1 MPPERILVVDNEP
14 HIVRLCVQ
22 ILSEMGYAVRGSGDG
37 LAALASLREDPVDL
51 LLVDIKMPGIDGLEL
66 LRQAR
71 ELDPNLTAVV
81 ITGYATMDRAISAL
95 RAGARGFVLKPFDL
109 KDLSRAV
116 EEALARRRL
125 EQESLRLHAQ
135 LPVLEISQALMS
147 EGDPVA
153 LAEQILEVVVRQTA
167 AERALIALL
176 DLNQERGLHVIAG
189 EGCEGQFG
197 DGGVVAGGVLFDRGL
212 SGEDPLVIESRALTE
227 VRWPWDALLEGCRPA
242 SLILVPLRTG
252 KSDVGVLGL
261 CWRVVDPASAPSHSD
276 LNLLSILGRQVA
288 VALENARLYATE
300 QQRAAELARA
310 LEQQHEL
317 DRLKDELI
325 RNLSH
330 ELRTPLA
337 LVLGY
342 AELLAEGMVGN
353 PEPEQV
359 QPLRIIVDR
368 CRKLTTVVENM
379 ITIVESEGREP
390 QREAISLQELVDAAL
405 ADFRLLADRS
415 DLTLQVDLSPPV
427 PPVLGNRRQL
437 GTVVD
442 NLLDN
447 AIKFTPAGG
456 SITIHLSSS
465 GVEGRG
471 EPGGRQPG
479 RSPREVVLGVADTGI
494 GIAPEYHA
502 RIFERFYQVD
512 GTLRRH
518 YGGSGLGLALVKE
531 IVEAHKGSVE
541 VESVLGQGSAFTIR
555 LPAADAAG
563 T

>member
-14 HIVRLCVQ
+14 HIVRLCIQ
-22 ILSEMGYAVRGSGDG
+22 ILSEMGYAVRGSGDS
-37 LAALASLREDPVDL
+37 LAVLASLREEPVDL
-51 LLVDIKMPGIDGLEL
+51 LLVDIKMPGIDGLSL

-81 ITGYATMDRAISAL
+81 ITGYATMDRAIAAL
-95 RAGARGFVLKPFDL
+95 RAGARGFVLKPFGM
-109 KDLSRAV
+109 KDLSLAV

-147 EGDPVA
+147 EGDPIA
-153 LAEQILEVVVRQTA
+153 LAEQILEVVVRQTG
-167 AERALIALL
+167 AERALVALL
-176 DLNQERGLHVIAG
+176 AADAGGLQVIAG
-189 EGCEGQFG
+189 GGRDGQAVG
-197 DGGVVAGGVLFDRGL
+197 TGAPADDGLFDRAL
-212 SGEDPLVIESRALTE
+212 TGEDPLIIESGSLAE
-227 VRWPWDALLEGCRPA
+227 PGWPWCLLLEGCQQA

-261 CWRVVDPASAPSHSD
+261 CWRISDLVAGPTHSD

-342 AELLAEGMVGN
+342 AELLAEGMVGA
-353 PEPEQV
+353 PAPDQAE
-359 QPLRIIVDR
+359 PLRIIVDR

-390 QREAISLQELVDAAL
+390 QRETVSLRELVDAAL
-405 ADFRLLADRS
+405 ADFALLAERS
-415 DLTLQVDLSPPV
+415 DLTLQVDTSPEV
-427 PPVLGNRRQL
+427 SPVLGNHRQL

-456 SITIHLSSS
+456 AITIRLSGS
-465 GVEGRG
+465 EG
-471 EPGGRQPG
+471 
-479 RSPREVVLGVADTGI
+479 EVVLCVADTGI

-502 RIFERFYQVD
+502 RIFERFFQVD

-531 IVEAHKGSVE
+531 IVEAHQGSVQ
-541 VESVLGQGSAFTIR
+541 VESELGHGSLFTVR
-555 LPAADAAG
+555 LPAAAGAAIETEG
-563 T
+563 N

>member
-14 HIVRLCVQ
+14 HIVRLCIQ
-22 ILSEMGYAVRGSGDG
+22 ILSDMGYMVRGSGDG
-37 LAALASLREDPVDL
+37 LAALASLREEPVDL

-81 ITGYATMDRAISAL
+81 ITGYATMDRAIAAL

-109 KDLSRAV
+109 KDLSVAV

-125 EQESLRLHAQ
+125 EQETLRLHAQ

-153 LAEQILEVVVRQTA
+153 LAEQILEVVIRQTGA
-167 AERALIALL
+167 QRALVALL
-176 DLNQERGLHVIAG
+176 AEEEVHVISGGDANEQTVDAG
-189 EGCEGQFG
+189 VPAD
-197 DGGVVAGGVLFDRGL
+197 DGLFDRGL
-212 SGEDPLVIESRALTE
+212 AGEDPLVIEPGALSG
-227 VRWPWDALLEGCRPA
+227 VGWPWDILLKDCQPA

-252 KSDVGVLGL
+252 KSDIGVLGL
-261 CWRVVDPASAPSHSD
+261 CWRASDLASGPSHSD

-300 QQRAAELARA
+300 QQRVAELARA

-342 AELLAEGMVGN
+342 AELLAEGMVGR
-353 PEPEQV
+353 PAPEQAE
-359 QPLRIIVDR
+359 PLRIIVDR

-390 QREAISLQELVDAAL
+390 QREAISLGELVDAGL
-405 ADFRLLADRS
+405 ADFGLLAERS
-415 DLTLQVDLSPPV
+415 DLTLQVEISQV
-427 PPVLGNRRQL
+427 PLVLGNRRQL

-456 SITIHLSSS
+456 AITIRLSSS
-465 GVEGRG
+465 EARQGDDPAGS
-471 EPGGRQPG
+471 QPG
-479 RSPREVVLGVADTGI
+479 TSPGEVVLGVADTGI

-502 RIFERFYQVD
+502 RIFERFFQVD

-531 IVEAHKGSVE
+531 IVEAHEGSVQ
-541 VESVLGQGSAFTIR
+541 VESTLGGGSLFTVR
-555 LPAADAAG
+555 LPAANAVG